1 VAFLRNNSVALNQ
14 LWRVSPVNGETKIF
28 GYEISTR
35 TELGIKTLS
44 DRDCSQY
51 LYRADG
57 KRTVPYCS
65 LLGDQLEGRTRH
77 GQLRRWRVSSETDL
91 AKVVSKLSNTAQL
104 SYLGGET
111 IVGSRHFSCSLRH

>member
-1 VAFLRNNSVALNQ
+1 MARRRYSVN
-14 LWRVSPVNGETKIF
+14 
-28 GYEISTR
+28 EISTPN
-35 TELGIKTLS
+35 ELGPESLS

-57 KRTVPYCS
+57 RHTVPFCS
-65 LLGDQLEGRTRH
+65 LLGSQLEDRTWH

-104 SYLGGET
+104 SYLGGEI
-111 IVGSRHFSCSLRH
+111 IVGSRDSP